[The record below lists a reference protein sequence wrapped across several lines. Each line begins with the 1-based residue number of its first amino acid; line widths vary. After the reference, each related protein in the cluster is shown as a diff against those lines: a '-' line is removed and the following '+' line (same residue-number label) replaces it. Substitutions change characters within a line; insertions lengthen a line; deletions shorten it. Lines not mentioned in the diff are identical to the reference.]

1 MPEPM
6 SSSAAAG
13 AGGAMAWKAA
23 GGAAGVA
30 AGGAAL
36 ATVVVMSMTMPKDR
50 REWAVALIST
60 VVSSLALG
68 SYAAVWLG
76 VSDQIAAAAI
86 TGDNTALLT
95 ALATFGGISFACG
108 LPGWFLVRSAFRWM
122 HKRNDKD
129 LAELASEARK
139 VLP

>member
-1 MPEPM
+1 
-6 SSSAAAG
+6 
-13 AGGAMAWKAA
+13 MAWKAA

-68 SYAAVWLG
+68 SYAGVELG
-76 VSDQIAAAAI
+76 VSEQILSAAL
-86 TGDNTALLT
+86 TGDDVALVT
-95 ALATFGGISFACG
+95 SMATFGGLIFVCG

-122 HKRNDKD
+122 AKRHDKD
-129 LAELASEARK
+129 LGEIISEVK
-139 VLP
+139 NGPSTGG